1 MPVRL
6 LSARSALRCVLHAGG
21 VDVKPKRC
29 PICISCVCTIRQP
42 RRTKKPKP
50 RAVISVS
57 AKAHR
62 WMKAAAEARNTS
74 ITALVE
80 AAMEGVLL

>member
-1 MPVRL
+1 MSKL
-6 LSARSALRCVLHAGG
+6 
-21 VDVKPKRC
+21 KRC
-29 PICISCVCTIRQP
+29 PLCVNCVCTVRQP
-42 RRTKKPKP
+42 RRKKKTKS

-62 WMKAAAEARNTS
+62 LFKVAAEARNTS

-80 AAMEGVLL
+80 AALEGVLP